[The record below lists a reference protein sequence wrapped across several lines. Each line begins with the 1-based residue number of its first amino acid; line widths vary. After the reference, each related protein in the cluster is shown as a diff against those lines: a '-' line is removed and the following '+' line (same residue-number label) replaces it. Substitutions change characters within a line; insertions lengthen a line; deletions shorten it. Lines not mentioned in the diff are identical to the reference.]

1 MARSRSSSG
10 GGGGIRRSTSSSFG
24 SKPAA
29 APTRT
34 QERTQQHAP
43 PPAVAPQHAPA
54 AHQQPSQHAAPAA
67 PAAAPGGGGLLSGLA
82 GTVMQGMAFGGGSEV
97 ARRAIDGVMGP
108 RTVVHEHQ
116 NGEAVQPMPAA
127 QGEAV
132 MQALD
137 TGSAQTNRKVEQQ
150 CGDEVLQFQK
160 CLTDNNN
167 NFQTCSFYFDVLNQ
181 CKKSVQDNAQWQ

>member
-10 GGGGIRRSTSSSFG
+10 SGGGIRRSTSSSFG
-24 SKPAA
+24 SKPA
-29 APTRT
+29 PTRT
-34 QERTQQHAP
+34 QERPQTHAAP
-43 PPAVAPQHAPA
+43 PATAPQHNAPAA
-54 AHQQPSQHAAPAA
+54 AHQQPTQHAAPAA
-67 PAAAPGGGGLLSGLA
+67 PSGGGGLLSGLA

-116 NGEAVQPMPAA
+116 NGEVEPMPAA
-127 QGEAV
+127 QGQAV
-132 MQALD
+132 MSALD
-137 TGSAQTNRKVEQQ
+137 TGNSQTNRQVEQQ

-181 CKKSVQDNAQWQ
+181 CKKTVQDNAQWQ